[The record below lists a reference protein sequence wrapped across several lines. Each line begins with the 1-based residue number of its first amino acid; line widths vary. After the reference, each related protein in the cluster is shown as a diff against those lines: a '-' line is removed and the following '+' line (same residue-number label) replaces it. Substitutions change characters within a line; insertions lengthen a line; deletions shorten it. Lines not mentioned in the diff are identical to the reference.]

1 MTATRPT
8 PRPTRPSR
16 TAVPEDAGRDVGA
29 RRGFAA
35 VVPLRRIF
43 APEHRDAVI
52 LAATTVFL
60 VVFGLV
66 MVLSASSVEEQ
77 AGSGDPFGR
86 VARQAAFAAVGIPLM
101 LLASR
106 APLSFWKRWSWPALL
121 LGGVLQLLVFVPGF
135 GYEYGGNHNW
145 LEIGSF
151 TMQPSEF
158 VKLALVVWVAWVFA
172 AKRDLLHDGKHVFI
186 PVVPVAGLAIGLVL
200 AGSDLGTAT
209 IMLLIVLSC
218 AFFAGVRLRHLT
230 IATVAVAIGAALVAT
245 LSPSRVSRISAW
257 IAGCTAQD
265 YSGYCWQPQHGMWAL
280 ASGGIFGVGLG
291 NSKAKWSWLPEADS
305 DYIFA
310 IVGEELGL
318 IGALVV
324 IALFATLAIVLVRI
338 MRRTRDD
345 FSRIV
350 VGGVLAWI
358 IGQAFVNIAVV
369 LGLLPVLGVPLPF
382 ISSGGSALIAVLLAI
397 GVVLSISRASTA
409 ATSEQDDGLQDRDFV
424 RLPGRGR

>member
-1 MTATRPT
+1 MTTTRPT
-8 PRPTRPSR
+8 PRPTRP
-16 TAVPEDAGRDVGA
+16 DAGDGA
-29 RRGFAA
+29 QAPARGGFAA

-43 APEHRDAVI
+43 APENRDVVI
-52 LAATTVFL
+52 LTATTMFL
-60 VVFGLV
+60 VAFGLV

-77 AGSGDPFGR
+77 SDTGDPFGR
-86 VARQAAFAAVGIPLM
+86 VARQAVFAAVGIPLM

-106 APLSFWKRWSWPALL
+106 APLRFWKRWSWPALL
-121 LGGVLQLLVFVPGF
+121 LGAALQLLVFVPGL
-135 GYEYGGNHNW
+135 GYDYGGNHNW
-145 LEIGSF
+145 LSLGGF

-172 AKRDLLHDGKHVFI
+172 AKRDLLHDWKHALI
-186 PVVPVAGLAIGLVL
+186 PVGPVAGAAIGFVLV
-200 AGSDLGTAT
+200 GRDLGTAA
-209 IMLLIVLSC
+209 IMLLIVIAC
-218 AFFAGVRLRHLT
+218 AFFAGIRLRQLL
-230 IATVAVAIGAALVAT
+230 VAVVVIAVGAVLIAVT
-245 LSPSRVSRISAW
+245 SPSRVSRITAW
-257 IAGCTAQD
+257 MSGCGVDD

-280 ASGGIFGVGLG
+280 ASGGVFGVGLG
-291 NSKAKWSWLPEADS
+291 NSKAKWNWLPEADS

-310 IVGEELGL
+310 IIGEELGL

-338 MRRTRDD
+338 MRRTTDD

-369 LGLLPVLGVPLPF
+369 LGLLPVLGVPLPL

-397 GVVLSISRASTA
+397 GVVLSIARANAAGTA
-409 ATSEQDDGLQDRDFV
+409 DAGEDLTDRDFL
-424 RLPGRGR
+424 RISGRAR